1 MPVISPV
8 DVIKGLRQTEK
19 GVRIEKNRQYVLRVS
34 KDANKLQIKEAVEAA
49 FNVTVEKV
57 NTQRYQG
64 KWRRLSRRGGRRP
77 DWKKA
82 IVTVAEGQKVE
93 LK

>member
-1 MPVISPV
+1 V
-8 DVIKGLRQTEK
+8 
-19 GVRIEKNRQYVLRVS
+19 
-34 KDANKLQIKEAVEAA
+34 QIKEAVEAL
-49 FNVTVEKV
+49 FGVTVSKV

-64 KWRRLSRRGGRRP
+64 KWRRLTGRWGRRP

-82 IVTVAEGQKVE
+82 MVTVAEGQKIE

>member
-1 MPVISPV
+1 MPVISPL

-19 GVRIEKNRQYVLRVS
+19 GVRLEKRRQYVLRVS
-34 KDANKLQIKEAVEAA
+34 TAANKLQIKEAVEAV

-57 NTQRYQG
+57 NTQMYQG
-64 KWRRLSRRGGRRP
+64 KWRRLTRRGGRRP
-77 DWKKA
+77 NWKKA
-82 IVTVAEGQKVE
+82 IVTVAQGQKVE